1 MNGIKLQTIPKYT
14 ILTDRKGEYLLTE
27 KMNLCLANA
36 MSPISNCFGDLST
49 SSFVVEI

>member
-27 KMNLCLANA
+27 ITAHGHGGILLTGIKWL
-36 MSPISNCFGDLST
+36 
-49 SSFVVEI
+49 